1 MILSITAAAKKIGI
15 GRSTLYAM
23 RKRGDISFIKKKDG
37 SLAIDVSELERVF
50 SDKTSTSPS
59 TKTHKDSVGH
69 DLSLAAMERDMT
81 HLQEKV
87 RFLENHLAIEQ
98 DCVATLLEINKN
110 NSEKLLLTHQEQNQ
124 PGLWKRIIG

>member
-1 MILSITAAAKKIGI
+1 MVLSITAAAKKIGI

-37 SLAIDVSELERVF
+37 SLGVDQSELERAF
-50 SDKTSTSPS
+50 HGKTSPLISS
-59 TKTHKDSVGH
+59 RTKEDSVRH
-69 DLSLAAMERDMT
+69 DLSLTVLEKDRT
-81 HLQEKV
+81 HLQDKV
-87 RFLENHLAIEQ
+87 KFLENQLALEQ
-98 DCVATLLEINKN
+98 NRVTTLLEINKN

>member
-59 TKTHKDSVGH
+59 PKIQKDSVGH
-69 DLSLAAMERDMT
+69 DLSLA
-81 HLQEKV
+81 LQEKV

-98 DCVATLLEINKN
+98 DRVTTLLEINKN
-110 NSEKLLLTHQEQNQ
+110 NSEKLLLTHQEQKQ
-124 PGLWKRIIG
+124 TSLWKRITG

>member
-50 SDKTSTSPS
+50 SDKTSTSLLRRI
-59 TKTHKDSVGH
+59 KTALD
-69 DLSLAAMERDMT
+69 T
-81 HLQEKV
+81 I
-87 RFLENHLAIEQ
+87 FLWQ
-98 DCVATLLEINKN
+98 RWREI
-110 NSEKLLLTHQEQNQ
+110 
-124 PGLWKRIIG
+124 

>member
-1 MILSITAAAKKIGI
+1 
-15 GRSTLYAM
+15 
-23 RKRGDISFIKKKDG
+23 
-37 SLAIDVSELERVF
+37 
-50 SDKTSTSPS
+50 
-59 TKTHKDSVGH
+59 
-69 DLSLAAMERDMT
+69 MERDMT